1 MKMLDRSAGL
11 NLTIGHWWPRA
22 GTETDNR
29 KKAPYPATF
38 FILIDN
44 ESNMATN
51 LAQQYSIVATD
62 RKISN
67 EIVEHFVLWTWQN
80 VQRNNK
86 IVGHFV
92 RCYDIIMES
101 ESGQLWHGIIG
112 NR

>member
-1 MKMLDRSAGL
+1 MTARGDWNWQPQKGPISGHFFHFDRQRIEYG
-11 NLTIGHWWPRA
+11 NQFGTTIFNHRNWQ
-22 GTETDNR
+22 D
-29 KKAPYPATF
+29 
-38 FILIDN
+38 
-44 ESNMATN
+44 M
-51 LAQQYSIVATD
+51 
-62 RKISN
+62 SN